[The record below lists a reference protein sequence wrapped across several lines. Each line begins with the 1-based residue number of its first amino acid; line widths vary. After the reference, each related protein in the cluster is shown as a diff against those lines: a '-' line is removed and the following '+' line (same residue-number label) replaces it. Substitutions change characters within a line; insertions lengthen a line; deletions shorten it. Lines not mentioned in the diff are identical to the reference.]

1 MARVTHADSP
11 TEPTRLSRPS
21 EPITLPAGSSPRRA
35 NTAVILA
42 LAVGAAAIALNL
54 LLARQLVQ
62 IGNDARALAE
72 TWISRSSTLATFED
86 GLRDFRQREARF
98 ALSVPGSERDAHARV
113 LDSLTARN
121 DSALGVLLKLDDPV
135 GDSAATRGTLL
146 LQSWWREYQAQFVE
160 SRALPGGES
169 SAALQAF
176 RSREVRFQSLTT
188 ATRRAQESLRAGAD
202 RLALRNR
209 RSTRTSSGL
218 LGASLLLTLFA
229 GALAELVRRSRRAR
243 AAAEQRWQDV
253 ADQSVGIV
261 WELGPSGR
269 VRFCS
274 RSGAELLG
282 EDPAR
287 ITNRRAAH
295 FVFAGDQRNAI
306 EQMRDAARAG
316 APLRDLEVRV
326 VRRDGAMRWLAI
338 SGQPLLTERG
348 ASDGFR
354 GLAVDI
360 TRRAQ
365 AEQALAQSRRM
376 EAVGTLAGG
385 VAHDLNNVLTAVTGY
400 AQLVQVELPRD
411 HQAQSD
417 LAAITSAADR
427 GAALVRRVLQFA
439 RQRPTERQAVELSD
453 LVHEVVQ
460 LLRPQLPPHVRVN
473 LELPETESLVLADPT
488 ELHQVVVNIAANAL
502 HAMKDHGS
510 TLGLR
515 VGSQHDMV
523 MLIVR
528 DDGVGMSSDVLDRAM
543 EPFFSTRD
551 VGDGTGMGLSV
562 AHGVVTALGGGLQ
575 LESVAGQGTT
585 VTVTLP
591 RARFTQETSAPSFAA
606 ELAGGPS
613 LRVILI
619 DDDIHVRQ
627 SVSRVLEMAGHDVTT
642 YESARTA
649 LSDLHEDPS
658 RADVIVTDL
667 TMPVMNGLEFTAA
680 MQGMPTAPPII
691 MCSGYLDR
699 ATSDQAK
706 SLGIV
711 ALLDKP
717 VGTSALLN
725 ALQSAVAA
733 RNA

>member
-1 MARVTHADSP
+1 
-11 TEPTRLSRPS
+11 
-21 EPITLPAGSSPRRA
+21 LPAGSPPRRA

-42 LAVGAAAIALNL
+42 LAIGAAAIALNL

-62 IGNDARALAE
+62 IGTDARVLAE

-98 ALSVPGSERDAHARV
+98 ALTVPGAERDEHARV
-113 LDSLTARN
+113 LDSLTVRN
-121 DSALGVLLKLDDPV
+121 DSALGVLLTLDDPV
-135 GDSAATRGTLL
+135 RDSAETRGTRL
-146 LQSWWREYQAQFVE
+146 LQRWWREYQAQFAA
-160 SRALPGGES
+160 SRALPSGES
-169 SAALQAF
+169 SAALLAF
-176 RSREVRFQSLTT
+176 RAREQRFQVLTT

-218 LGASLLLTLFA
+218 LASLLLTLFA

-261 WELGPSGR
+261 WELGPTGR

-282 EDPAR
+282 EDSAR
-287 ITNRRAAH
+287 IANRRAVH
-295 FVFAGDQRNAI
+295 FVFAGDRRNAM
-306 EQMRDAARAG
+306 EQMRAASRTG
-316 APLRDLEVRV
+316 SPLRDLEVRV

-338 SGQPLLTERG
+338 SGQPLLTDRG

-365 AEQALAQSRRM
+365 AEQALAQSRRI

-400 AQLVQVELPRD
+400 AQLVQVELPRE
-411 HQAQSD
+411 HPAQSD
-417 LAAITSAADR
+417 LSAITSAADR

-473 LELPETESLVLADPT
+473 LELPDTESLVLADPT

-502 HAMKDHGS
+502 HAMKSHGT

-515 VGSQHDMV
+515 VESHEEMIT
-523 MLIVR
+523 LIVR
-528 DDGVGMSSDVLDRAM
+528 DDGVGMPGDVLDRAM

-562 AHGVVTALGGGLQ
+562 AHGVVNALGGGLR
-575 LESVAGQGTT
+575 LESVEGQGTT

-591 RARFTQETSAPSFAA
+591 RARFTREMPVTKLAA
-606 ELAGGPS
+606 ERAAATP
-613 LRVILI
+613 LRVMLI
-619 DDDIHVRQ
+619 DDDSHVRH
-627 SVSRVLEMAGHDVTT
+627 SVTRVLEMAGHNVDA
-642 YESARTA
+642 YESARSA
-649 LSDLHEDPS
+649 LTELQDNPQ
-658 RADVIVTDL
+658 RADVVVTDL
-667 TMPVMNGLEFTAA
+667 TMPVMNGLEFSAA
-680 MQGMPTAPPII
+680 LLEVRGAPPII

-699 ATSDQAK
+699 ATSDRARA
-706 SLGIV
+706 LGI
-711 ALLDKP
+711 AILFDKP
-717 VGTSALLN
+717 VETSTLLK
-725 ALQSAVAA
+725 ALQTAAASRSA
-733 RNA
+733 